1 MIQVTHEFEL
11 FLADVELRA
20 FRMAEVATSNRE
32 EALDI
37 VQDVMLKMASSYAG
51 KAENEWRPLFFRM
64 LQNRITDW
72 YRRNGVRHMESLDK
86 TGENDVSMIEQL
98 ADSSQQFQP
107 SHSVERYQAMESL
120 ERAMRRL
127 PLRQQQVVMLRLW
140 EGMDV
145 ASAARTLAIGEG
157 SVKTH
162 MSRALQTLRQYLG
175 EHWP

>member
-1 MIQVTHEFEL
+1 MIKVTREFEE
-11 FLADVELRA
+11 FLADVEVRA
-20 FRMAEVATSNRE
+20 LRMAEVATSSRE

-37 VQDVMLKMASSYAG
+37 VQDVMLKMVSSYAG
-51 KAENEWRPLFFRM
+51 KPENEWRPLFFRM

-72 YRRNGVRHMESLDK
+72 YRRKGVRQVESLDR
-86 TGENDVSMIEQL
+86 TDENDVSYIEQL
-98 ADSSQQFQP
+98 ADESQQFQP
-107 SHSVERYQAMESL
+107 GHTLQRRQAMESL

-127 PLRQQQVVMLRLW
+127 PMRQQQVVMLRLW

-145 ASAARTLAIGEG
+145 ASTASALSIGEG